1 MKEEQ
6 ETRERLLKS
15 AKKEFSE
22 KGYMKASLRKI
33 CSQAGVTTGALYFF
47 FQDKADLFG
56 ALVEE
61 PIKGVY
67 DILYRHF
74 EEESEM
80 LSQPSKYVHEDGD
93 HDRFAEALVRH
104 LYDNYDAFIL
114 LLKKSQGSRYEGFI
128 DDVTTFLEKRYLV
141 FMTHYAKEQDLPAP
155 NAFFVHLIIHISVDL
170 QVQLLLYERDVE
182 KAIAIQKKMMDFIVG
197 GCIRLVF
204 SK

>member
-6 ETRERLLKS
+6 ETKERLLKS

-47 FQDKADLFG
+47 FQDKEDLFG

-61 PIKGVY
+61 PIKGIY

-74 EEESEM
+74 DEESEM
-80 LSQPSKYVHEDGD
+80 LEQPLKYVHEDGD
-93 HDRFAEALVRH
+93 HDHFAEALVRH

-141 FMTHYAKEQDLPAP
+141 FMTHYAKEQNLPAP

>member
-197 GCIRLVF
+197 GCIKLVF

>member
-47 FQDKADLFG
+47 FQDKEDLFG

-61 PIKGVY
+61 PIKGIY

-74 EEESEM
+74 DEESEM
-80 LSQPSKYVHEDGD
+80 LEQPLKYVHEDGD

-197 GCIRLVF
+197 GCIKLVF

>member
-47 FQDKADLFG
+47 FQDKEDLFG

-61 PIKGVY
+61 PIKGIY

-74 EEESEM
+74 DEESEM
-80 LSQPSKYVHEDGD
+80 LEQPLKYVHEDGD
-93 HDRFAEALVRH
+93 HDHFAEALVRH

-141 FMTHYAKEQDLPAP
+141 FMTHYAKEQNLPAP
-155 NAFFVHLIIHISVDL
+155 NDFFVHLIIHISVDL

>member
-47 FQDKADLFG
+47 FQDKEDLFG

-61 PIKGVY
+61 PIKGIY

-74 EEESEM
+74 DEESEM
-80 LSQPSKYVHEDGD
+80 LAQPLKYVHEDGD
-93 HDRFAEALVRH
+93 HDHFAEALVRH

-141 FMTHYAKEQDLPAP
+141 FMTLYAKEQDLPAP